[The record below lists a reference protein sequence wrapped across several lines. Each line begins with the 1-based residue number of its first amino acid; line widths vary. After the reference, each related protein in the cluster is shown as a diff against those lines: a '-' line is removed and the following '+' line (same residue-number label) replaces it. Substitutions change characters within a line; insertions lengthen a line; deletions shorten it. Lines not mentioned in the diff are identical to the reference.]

1 MGISLQLNITMR
13 GLAGLILFLAFNSFQ
28 CQTFTEGNCRYSCD
42 ADGSCTTTW
51 EGPPRSGGTQASCF
65 SPDFGGSCFGSVD
78 GCRDCNKACGISI
91 SSGGSN
97 NRPSGGSSSGS
108 RPSRPSSISG
118 GSNSGCSYDCDGWPY
133 KQCEMSTRW
142 GSATC
147 INPFARRG
155 STTIYSNYPNCANVP
170 SGCERCDDVC
180 SKRDG
185 KQDKLDYR
193 SGGSNSGSSGAWDD
207 NIGGL
212 YRCEVNG
219 TCRCEIHNG
228 EKVCIAK

>member
-1 MGISLQLNITMR
+1 MGSLQLDITMR
-13 GLAGLILFLAFNSFQ
+13 GLSELILLLVGLVDLGSSYTSIPDSICHEKFGLDFCNCVQICNSLGE
-28 CQTFTEGNCRYSCD
+28 CELVNATNCPIE
-42 ADGSCTTTW
+42 A
-51 EGPPRSGGTQASCF
+51 PTQAP
-65 SPDFGGSCFGSVD
+65 SPRTD
-78 GCRDCNKACGISI
+78 
-91 SSGGSN
+91 
-97 NRPSGGSSSGS
+97 
-108 RPSRPSSISG
+108 
-118 GSNSGCSYDCDGWPY
+118 CSYDCDGWPY

-142 GSATC
+142 GSASC

-155 STTIYSNYPNCANVP
+155 STTIYSNYPKCANVP

-193 SGGSNSGSSGAWDD
+193 SGESNSGSSGAWDD
-207 NIGGL
+207 DIGGL

-228 EKVCIAK
+228 EKVCVAK